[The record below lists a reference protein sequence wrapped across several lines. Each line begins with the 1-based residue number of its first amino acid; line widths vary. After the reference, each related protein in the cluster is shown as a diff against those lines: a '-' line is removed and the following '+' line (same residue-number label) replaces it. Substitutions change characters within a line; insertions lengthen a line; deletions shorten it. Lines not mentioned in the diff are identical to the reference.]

1 MFERFSRQA
10 RIAVVVAQEEA
21 RELHAD
27 EIRPE
32 HLLLGVLS
40 SAGDDLAAVLGRHG
54 LTAASIRT
62 QLTRGFDD
70 DAAALQSIGIDLH
83 AVRDTADESFGA
95 GAFDR
100 ALRGAGRRR
109 RRHIPFVKPAKKALE
124 LALREAVAH
133 HDRVIDAEHLLLGIL
148 RGGDE
153 VTLEVIGA
161 HVSPQRL
168 RADVAALLARA
179 A

>member
-32 HLLLGVLS
+32 HLLLGVLR
-40 SAGDDLAAVLGRHG
+40 SAGDDLAAVLARHD
-54 LTAASIRT
+54 LTADSVRT
-62 QLTRGFDD
+62 QLTRDFDD
-70 DAAALQSIGIDLH
+70 HAAALQSIGIDLH
-83 AVRDTADESFGA
+83 AVRDIADGSFGA

-100 ALRGAGRRR
+100 ALRGARRRR

-133 HDRVIDAEHLLLGIL
+133 HDRVIGAEHLLLGIL

-153 VTLEVIGA
+153 VTLAAIAA
-161 HVSPQRL
+161 HVAPQRL
-168 RADVAALLARA
+168 RADVSALLVKA